1 MSKYLFLDVDGV
13 LNSEAFY
20 TEISQNDRMLK
31 IHKENPSMP
40 GQMIYKLSN
49 FDPKAVERLNRI
61 FRETE
66 CKLVV
71 SSSWRFDSDLKK
83 LFKMVGIQQEIFG
96 ITGISQTRY
105 RGFEIQNYLD
115 TQKDVLSYCILDD
128 DCDMLPTQLDS
139 FIQTDFRVGLTEDN
153 VNKAINILNKYDEH

>member
-49 FDPKAVERLNRI
+49 FDPKAVDGNA
-61 FRETE
+61 
-66 CKLVV
+66 
-71 SSSWRFDSDLKK
+71 DA
-83 LFKMVGIQQEIFG
+83 
-96 ITGISQTRY
+96 ISACC
-105 RGFEIQNYLD
+105 RGRSKTSKN
-115 TQKDVLSYCILDD
+115 
-128 DCDMLPTQLDS
+128 
-139 FIQTDFRVGLTEDN
+139 FIW
-153 VNKAINILNKYDEH
+153 KYE